1 MIDSEFDRCSKW
13 LEAALEYSG
22 GTHGIEDIAEGV
34 REGRF
39 QFWPS
44 PRAAAITEII
54 VYPRLK
60 ALNWFLAGGD
70 LDDLK
75 AMRPFVELWAKQ
87 QGCSRSTFSGRRGWE
102 RTFIKD
108 EGYAPK
114 WFVVSKEL

>member
-1 MIDSEFDRCSKW
+1 MMNAEFFRCSHW

-22 GTHGIEDIAEGV
+22 ETHTIEDIAEGV
-34 REGRF
+34 EAGRY

-44 PRAAAITEII
+44 LNAAAITEII

-70 LDDLK
+70 LDELK
-75 AMRPFVELWAKQ
+75 VMRPYVELWAKEH
-87 QGCSRSTFSGRRGWE
+87 GCSRSTIAGRRGWE
-102 RTFIKD
+102 RSFLKD
-108 EGYAPK
+108 EGYEAK

>member
-1 MIDSEFDRCSKW
+1 MDAEFDRCSKW

-22 GTHGIEDIAEGV
+22 GTHPIEESAAGV
-34 REGRF
+34 RAGRF

-44 PRAAAITEII
+44 QNAAAITEII

-60 ALNWFLAGGD
+60 ELHCFLAGGD

-75 AMRPFVELWAKQ
+75 VMRPYVELWAKK

-102 RTFIKD
+102 RTFLKD
-108 EGYAPK
+108 EGYEPK
-114 WFVVSKEL
+114 WFMVSKEL